1 MGKLTKQQQQ
11 ILAIVLVV
19 LIGGGYVYF
28 SYLLNPTLKKISER
42 KAKLSDLKQQ
52 IEVAE
57 RQARRLP
64 QLQAEYAQLQTQ
76 MAAIEKQLPTDKDI
90 PGILRTVTREAMDE
104 NLYFVSL
111 KPNEPKRDQSNYFDV
126 LEFEVQMTGSMQS
139 LVRFMAS
146 LGQQDRIFQFEKLSL
161 SGGSSSGAEAS
172 GLSILSISFT
182 LKTYAY
188 VG

>member
-11 ILAIVLVV
+11 MLVLVIAGV
-19 LIGGGYVYF
+19 LGGGYVYF
-28 SYLLNPTLKKISER
+28 NYLLGPTLKTIGER
-42 KAKLSDLKQQ
+42 KTKYAELVQQ

-76 MAAIEKQLPTDKDI
+76 LSSIEKQLPTDKDI
-90 PGILRTVTREAMDE
+90 PGILRTVTRGALDE
-104 NLYFVSL
+104 NLGFVSL
-111 KPNEPKRDQSNYFDV
+111 KPNDPKRDPSNYFDV
-126 LEFEVQMTGSMQS
+126 LEFEVQMTGSLQS
-139 LVRFMAS
+139 FVRFMAT
-146 LGQQDRIFQFEKLSL
+146 LGQQDRIFQFEKLSVTNP
-161 SGGSSSGAEAS
+161 SGNVDPT
-172 GLSILSISFT
+172 GLMNLTINFT